1 LEVRP
6 QAKIELTLIGQY
18 EKLAQHVG
26 VHRWF
31 MGEKLK
37 RPISDEEAVAGWYDE
52 VYMPL
57 VRIIRKLK
65 ILDKFPGR
73 TEADLYLWI
82 IEHRWYLREE
92 YQHDVSLETA
102 AKDFMEHFSGGLLKR
117 WWNRL
122 KERFGSK

>member
-1 LEVRP
+1 
-6 QAKIELTLIGQY
+6 
-18 EKLAQHVG
+18 
-26 VHRWF
+26 
-31 MGEKLK
+31 
-37 RPISDEEAVAGWYDE
+37 
-52 VYMPL
+52 MPL

-117 WWNRL
+117 
-122 KERFGSK
+122 